1 MDRRSA
7 GDYVPGAVFAFC
19 AGLWGGA
26 ASVRHGQPLGRPEE
40 ECGGHSEFAH
50 IPGGEGRDFG
60 EERGKTAGAVRRA
73 AENEITAGTGPKTFG
88 PDDPCTRGQIV
99 SFLFRSKK

>member
-1 MDRRSA
+1 M
-7 GDYVPGAVFAFC
+7 
-19 AGLWGGA
+19 
-26 ASVRHGQPLGRPEE
+26 
-40 ECGGHSEFAH
+40 
-50 IPGGEGRDFG
+50 
-60 EERGKTAGAVRRA
+60 RRA